1 MATGPKGRVKESRYD
16 YPSTIPKPLSFG
28 KGLGRGPLRRTAN
41 LFQRHGNQSLNPDPK
56 RLVVSVTGA
65 SGALY
70 AIQFLRQATHHFDE
84 IYLILS
90 ENAAAVYQQE
100 TGVTLSRPYTP
111 DKYPGGMLGA
121 GQIIYVDHKNYFS
134 PPASGSFRHDG
145 MVIIPC
151 SMGTIGR
158 IACGISND
166 LTTRAADVCLK
177 ERRRLILVARETPL
191 NLIQLRNMVAVTE
204 AGATVLPAVPSFYT
218 RPQTV
223 EEVVDTVV
231 ARVLQNLGVA
241 QNLQPQWMV
250 GEE

>member
-1 MATGPKGRVKESRYD
+1 MA
-16 YPSTIPKPLSFG
+16 
-28 KGLGRGPLRRTAN
+28 
-41 LFQRHGNQSLNPDPK
+41 
-56 RLVVSVTGA
+56 VSGA

-70 AIQFLRQATHHFDE
+70 AVRFLRQATRHFDE

-90 ENAAAVYQQE
+90 ENAAAVYRQE
-100 TGVTLSRPYTP
+100 MGETLVSPYSAGR
-111 DKYPGGMLGA
+111 YPGGDMGA
-121 GQIIYVDHKNYFS
+121 GKIIFVPSKDYFT
-134 PPASGSFRHDG
+134 PPASGSFRHMG

-158 IACGISND
+158 IAGGVSND

-191 NLIQLRNMVAVTE
+191 NLIHLRNMVAVTE
-204 AGATVLPAVPSFYT
+204 AGAIVLPAVPSFYT

-223 EEVVDTVV
+223 EDLVDTVV

-241 QNLQPQWMV
+241 QTLQRQWMV
-250 GEE
+250 EED